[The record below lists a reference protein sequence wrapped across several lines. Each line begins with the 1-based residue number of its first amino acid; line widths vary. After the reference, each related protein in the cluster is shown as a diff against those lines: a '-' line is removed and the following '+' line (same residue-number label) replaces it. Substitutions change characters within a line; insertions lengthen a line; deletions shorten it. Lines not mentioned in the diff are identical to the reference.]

1 MQEIDL
7 VPLARNGRVQRVIV
21 DSREACI
28 AEAGEVQRLFAAMQI
43 SKAKEES
50 WLPELGQL
58 VSDDGL
64 PADQVDEDL
73 TIL

>member
-1 MQEIDL
+1 MK
-7 VPLARNGRVQRVIV
+7 RVIV

-28 AEAGEVQRLFAAMQI
+28 AEAGEIQRLL
-43 SKAKEES
+43 KELDITHEDAPG

-58 VSDDGL
+58 VNEEGRSAAEADD
-64 PADQVDEDL
+64 DDL

>member
-7 VPLARNGRVQRVIV
+7 VPLAQSGRVKRVIV

-28 AEAGEVQRLFAAMQI
+28 AEAGEIQRLLKDCDI
-43 SKAKEES
+43 SEEDAS
-50 WLPELGQL
+50 QWLPELGQL
-58 VSDDGL
+58 VNGQGS
-64 PADQVDEDL
+64 PVDQTEDDL

>member
-7 VPLARNGRVQRVIV
+7 VPLAQEGRLKSVIV

-28 AEAGEVQRLFAAMQI
+28 SEAGEVQRLLKALSI
-43 SKAKEES
+43 SGQAEAK

-58 VSDDGL
+58 VNEQGA
-64 PADQVDEDL
+64 PAEEIDEDL